1 MGGAGLRLSPDG
13 QHVCVAAAAE
23 GGGIVSSGR
32 VSAVLQRLAH
42 ARKQAGLTQAQAGKL
57 IGLSTSGFC
66 DVEVGRN
73 PLTLER
79 FFELCDLY
87 DVNETWAL
95 TGVNP
100 DFDPQQVIE
109 KLGES
114 HADLGA
120 VLDLLQSTQKA
131 AQP

>member
-1 MGGAGLRLSPDG
+1 MNAQTGAIL
-13 QHVCVAAAAE
+13 A
-23 GGGIVSSGR
+23 
-32 VSAVLQRLAH
+32 RLAY

-66 DVEVGRN
+66 DIEVGRN
-73 PLTLER
+73 PLTMDR
-79 FFELCDLY
+79 FLELCALY
-87 DVNETWAL
+87 SVNEVWAL

-100 DFDPQQVIE
+100 DFDPQWVIE

-114 HADLGA
+114 HADLTA
-120 VLDLLQSTQKA
+120 VLDLMQSTYKA